1 MARYI
6 AVAIALSILEM
17 VTCTVR
23 FSNLSYELN
32 PEYIKGTI
40 NVKIDKEVYSI
51 GLNADVLKR
60 IDGMFWV
67 MPVFSK
73 KIKDSYVPL
82 VDLKLDTCKT
92 DPTLVENPV
101 IRLIAAEAKKFV
113 SFGLM
118 CPYEPGHY
126 TVNDFTIDNN
136 NAMMNFIPKGSY
148 HVSINTHHQSFGSND
163 LNKVMSLS
171 FYADFE

>member
-1 MARYI
+1 
-6 AVAIALSILEM
+6 
-17 VTCTVR
+17 
-23 FSNLSYELN
+23 
-32 PEYIKGTI
+32 
-40 NVKIDKEVYSI
+40 
-51 GLNADVLKR
+51 
-60 IDGMFWV
+60 

-118 CPYEPGHY
+118 CPYEP
-126 TVNDFTIDNN
+126 
-136 NAMMNFIPKGSY
+136 
-148 HVSINTHHQSFGSND
+148 VSSNCSD
-163 LNKVMSLS
+163 YCDSRIFVKH
-171 FYADFE
+171 